1 MKMNSSFFKKSKAVA
16 DDFIQS
22 IVFLDDRVYQKQGNE
37 QDIIHDLDAFEITK
51 AFASRKKICAVY
63 DPQTNE
69 DISHFK
75 SIAHKADIIVLDWF
89 IEIDNPD
96 GEEGGD
102 DEADADD
109 QDIKGTYTK
118 DIIKSIVT
126 NASDGLK
133 IILVYTG
140 ETDLG
145 GISEEINNLLANSS
159 LNTECCKIDIGKIR
173 ILVRAKSNNQEGD
186 DTRFNHSPHL
196 KNKVLKYSQ
205 LPDFLLNEFT
215 KLTEGL
221 LSNFAL
227 SSLSI
232 LRTSTS
238 KILGLYSKHLDYAYL
253 EHKSAIPNSE
263 DAENLLIDLFKDSI
277 GDLLHYKQLNRQI
290 SKKIV
295 KDWMTDRIKK
305 VNLSLK
311 KKDGTIYNPDETFER
326 SKELLL
332 NLIYSDEKDVQKKF
346 VNIFTPLSASKKKA
360 EEFVKYLKLNNIDLF
375 INPAEIGS
383 KGDLISDFARLT
395 HHKNVFLPR
404 GAKPILSLG
413 SVVKGNKSQKYF
425 ICIQQKCDSV
435 RIGNDEQRKF
445 LFLPLE
451 PTEDENFNFI
461 THDNIKLRLSNK
473 SYGLRTLKFTSTRDG
488 VVEAKKVRE
497 KFLFSQIYNKRSDE
511 KFEWVLD
518 LKDLHSQRIVTDYA
532 ATLSRVGLDESEWLR
547 RSLG

>member
-1 MKMNSSFFKKSKAVA
+1 MNSSFFKKSKAVA

-159 LNTECCKIDIGKIR
+159 LNTESCQIDIGKIR

>member
-159 LNTECCKIDIGKIR
+159 LNTESCQIDIGKIR

>member
-159 LNTECCKIDIGKIR
+159 LNTESCQIDIGKIR

-205 LPDFLLNEFT
+205 LPDFLFNEFT